1 VDLRISLFLLK
12 LLSIYLFKGD
22 FDMEAIHYEQKGN
35 LAFVTLDRPGAMN
48 AFNYDML
55 VELGQITES
64 IRINPDIRVIIFT
77 GSGDR
82 AFSVGADL
90 KERKT
95 LTDLQ
100 VKRNLYKIGEVFS
113 AIENLPQP
121 TIAMMNGFAFGGGME
136 LALACDFRIAADTAL
151 MGLTETGLA
160 IIPGAGG
167 TQRLPRLIGEAKAL
181 ELILTARRMSAAEA
195 LGYGVLTKIAA
206 PENLVQETAD
216 FADSILA
223 NGPIALQQAKFAV
236 KHGMNVDLQTGLAIE
251 RKAYEVTIPT
261 EDRIEALNAF
271 SEKRKPVFK
280 GK

>member
-1 VDLRISLFLLK
+1 
-12 LLSIYLFKGD
+12 
-22 FDMEAIHYEQKGN
+22 METVRYEQQGN
-35 LAFVTLDRPGAMN
+35 LAYVTLNRPGAMN

-64 IRINPDIRVIIFT
+64 IRINPDIRVVIFT

-100 VKRNLYKIGEVFS
+100 VKRNIYKIGEVFT

-136 LALACDFRIAADTAL
+136 LALSCDFRIAADTAL

-181 ELILTARRMSAAEA
+181 ELILTARRLSAGEA

-216 FADSILA
+216 FADTILA
-223 NGPIALQQAKFAV
+223 NGPIALQQAKFAI

-251 RKAYEVTIPT
+251 RKAYEITIPT

-271 SEKRKPVFK
+271 AEKRKPAFK

>member
-1 VDLRISLFLLK
+1 MF
-12 LLSIYLFKGD
+12 YQKGI
-22 FDMEAIHYEQKGN
+22 FNMEAIRYEQKGN
-35 LAFVTLDRPGAMN
+35 LAFVTLNRPGAMN

-64 IRINPDIRVIIFT
+64 IRINPDIRVVIFT

-206 PENLVQETAD
+206 PENLVQETDD
-216 FADSILA
+216 FANSILA
-223 NGPIALQQAKFAV
+223 NGPIALQQAKFAI
-236 KHGMNVDLQTGLAIE
+236 KNGMNTDLQTGLAIE
-251 RKAYEVTIPT
+251 RKAYEITIPT

-271 SEKRKPVFK
+271 AEKRKPVFK

>member
-1 VDLRISLFLLK
+1 
-12 LLSIYLFKGD
+12 
-22 FDMEAIHYEQKGN
+22 METIHYKQIGN
-35 LAFVTLDRPGAMN
+35 IAFVTLNRPAAMN

-64 IRINPDIRVIIFT
+64 IRINPDIRVVIFT

-90 KERKT
+90 KERKL
-95 LTDLQ
+95 LTDWQ
-100 VKRNLYKIGEVFS
+100 VKRNIYKIGDVFT

-121 TIAMMNGFAFGGGME
+121 TIAMMNGYAFGGGME

-181 ELILTARRMSAAEA
+181 ELILTARKLSGAEA
-195 LGYGVLTKIAA
+195 LAYGVITKTTPAD
-206 PENLVQETAD
+206 NLLQETTD
-216 FADSILA
+216 FADSLLA
-223 NGPIALQQAKFAV
+223 NGPIALQQAKFAI
-236 KHGMNVDLQTGLAIE
+236 KHGINVDLQTGLAIE
-251 RKAYEVTIPT
+251 RKAYEMTIPT
-261 EDRIEALNAF
+261 EDRMEALTAF
-271 SEKRKPVFK
+271 AEKRKPVFK

>member
-1 VDLRISLFLLK
+1 
-12 LLSIYLFKGD
+12 
-22 FDMEAIHYEQKGN
+22 MEAIHYEQKGN
-35 LAFVTLDRPGAMN
+35 LAFVTLNRSGAMN

-95 LTDLQ
+95 LTELQ

-181 ELILTARRMSAAEA
+181 ELILTARRMSATEA
-195 LGYGVLTKIAA
+195 LSYGVLTKIAT
-206 PENLVQETAD
+206 PENLIQETAD

-223 NGPIALQQAKFAV
+223 NGPIALQQAKFAI
-236 KHGMNVDLQTGLAIE
+236 KHGMNVDMQTGLAIE
-251 RKAYEVTIPT
+251 RKAYELTIPT

-271 SEKRKPVFK
+271 AEKRKPVFK

>member
-1 VDLRISLFLLK
+1 
-12 LLSIYLFKGD
+12 
-22 FDMEAIHYEQKGN
+22 METIRYEQKGN
-35 LAFVTLDRPGAMN
+35 LAVVTLDRPGAMN
-48 AFNYDML
+48 AFNYELL
-55 VELGQITES
+55 VDLGQITES
-64 IRINPDIRVIIFT
+64 IRINPDIRVVLFT
-77 GSGDR
+77 GAGDR

-95 LTDLQ
+95 LTEWQ
-100 VKRNLYKIGEVFS
+100 VKRNLYKIGEVFT
-113 AIENLPQP
+113 AVENLPQP

-181 ELILTARRMSAAEA
+181 ELILTARRLTAVEA
-195 LGYGVLTKIAA
+195 LDYGVVTKVAVA
-206 PENLVQETAD
+206 EDLERETTA
-216 FADSILA
+216 FAESILA

-251 RKAYEVTIPT
+251 RKAYEITIPT